1 MYIKKWFYKTL
12 TIEQQEYITKA
23 TKWKIET
30 ETLKAA
36 NIKFMYYTPTDRDY
50 AFLYGAGNS
59 IISVPH
65 TIEHSCLIWF
75 PTSVSAIESRIQF
88 KNINTELKFLT
99 EKNKKLKKH
108 LQLLTEENKK
118 LKKHRQLLSK
128 TFNNIQKEIKYKNKE
143 MENLKWKDLQEQE

>member
-1 MYIKKWFYKTL
+1 
-12 TIEQQEYITKA
+12 
-23 TKWKIET
+23 
-30 ETLKAA
+30 
-36 NIKFMYYTPTDRDY
+36 MYYTPTDMKY
-50 AFLYGAGNS
+50 SLMYGNGNS
-59 IISVPH
+59 IISVPP